1 MKEARGHV
9 IIGAF
14 NEPKYKLEKEERESM
29 RSTEDL
35 RCERWKSLPP
45 PTNLDAGCK
54 FVRAAAEGGGA
65 AGRRSK
71 AARFK
76 AVTFLLMTDMLMERT
91 EGRKGKAGGGGG
103 AASDLVAADR
113 NPCVGCPSE
122 VVHGCLNCM
131 HVSCK
136 IS

>member
-1 MKEARGHV
+1 MKGARGHV

-54 FVRAAAEGGGA
+54 FVRAEGGRRRGGGA

-103 AASDLVAADR
+103 AASDLVADDR

-122 VVHGCLNCM
+122 VVHAWVLELHAC
-131 HVSCK
+131 
-136 IS
+136 

>member
-1 MKEARGHV
+1 
-9 IIGAF
+9 
-14 NEPKYKLEKEERESM
+14 M

-45 PTNLDAGCK
+45 PPTNLDAGCK
-54 FVRAAAEGGGA
+54 FVRAEEGDA

-76 AVTFLLMTDMLMERT
+76 AVTFLLMTDMLMERAH
-91 EGRKGKAGGGGG
+91 GRKGKAGGGG